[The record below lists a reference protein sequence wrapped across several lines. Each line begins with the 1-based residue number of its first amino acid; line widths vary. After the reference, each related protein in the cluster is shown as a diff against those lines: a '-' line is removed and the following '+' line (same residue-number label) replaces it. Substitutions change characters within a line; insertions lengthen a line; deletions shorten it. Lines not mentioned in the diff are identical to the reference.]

1 MKFQRV
7 EFGKKDDVCVK
18 RTAWATGKIHIIL
31 AKGKSSGLAGKKK
44 WLSLDIRLFM
54 PSIDYKL
61 RENRGQFLFIVTFS

>member
-18 RTAWATGKIHIIL
+18 RTAWAIGKIHIIL

-44 WLSLDIRLFM
+44 VVKSRYQTIHALNRL
-54 PSIDYKL
+54 
-61 RENRGQFLFIVTFS
+61 